1 MEEKYV
7 ERLEVTVDDLMDK
20 NETLALSLE
29 EVKKNDKSTR
39 DYFKN
44 VIGYLVS
51 ELEDSD
57 REKMWETLQSISKIE
72 KTNIKRKPVTQ
83 NGTLVYSYLC
93 KRLEATI

>member
-7 ERLEVTVDDLMDK
+7 ERLEVTVDDLMNK

-29 EVKKNDKSTR
+29 EVKKHDQSTR

-51 ELEDSD
+51 ELEDAD

-72 KTNIKRKPVTQ
+72 KARVKRTPVTQ
-83 NGTLVYSYLC
+83 NGSLVYSYLC
-93 KRLEATI
+93 RKLEAQL